1 MPACFDREPAPAAT
15 SPTPAATSTAV
26 PSPRAP
32 ATVLPEQPTA
42 TATTAPAGSP
52 NASPS
57 PATTPTVDPAALFPM
72 TGQAQFISRDS
83 YEQVVAELPPDAREA
98 QAPAIIAAGQ
108 ARSVQP
114 GAPLRP
120 VFALAPDPGALPPD
134 SAARERLAAL
144 EPTGVYLNA
153 IAARTLEAG
162 PGEKLD
168 LYLGVRPTEVLV
180 KDVLPP
186 DVLPQPHPTLY
197 LTLDSAQ
204 ILLGRPDQV
213 NAVVAAGT
221 NRPGAGI
228 LVLPLPMDP
237 ARLAAALAP

>member
-1 MPACFDREPAPAAT
+1 MTREPAPA
-15 SPTPAATSTAV
+15 
-26 PSPRAP
+26 
-32 ATVLPEQPTA
+32 TA
-42 TATTAPAGSP
+42 TAAPAGSP
-52 NASPS
+52 ARSPG
-57 PATTPTVDPAALFPM
+57 PATTPTVDPAALFPPA
-72 TGQAQFISRDS
+72 GQAQFASRDS
-83 YEQVVAELPPDAREA
+83 YEQIVAELPPDLRERPT
-98 QAPAIIAAGQ
+98 PAIIAAGQ
-108 ARSVQP
+108 ARSVQL

-120 VFALAPDPGALPPD
+120 IFALAPDPNALPPD

-162 PGEKLD
+162 PGDTLD
-168 LYLGVRPTEVLV
+168 IYLGVRPTEVLV

-186 DVLPQPHPTLY
+186 EVLPQPHPTLY

-213 NAVVAAGT
+213 NAVVVAEGT

-228 LVLPLPMDP
+228 PVLPLPVDP
-237 ARLAAALAP
+237 ARLAAELTP